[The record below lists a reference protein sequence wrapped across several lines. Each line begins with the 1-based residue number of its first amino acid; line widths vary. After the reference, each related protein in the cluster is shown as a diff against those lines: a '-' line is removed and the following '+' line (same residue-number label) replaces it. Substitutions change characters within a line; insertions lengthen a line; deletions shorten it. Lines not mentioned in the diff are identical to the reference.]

1 VAVLVVCGL
10 MGGACRP
17 ALRLK
22 ADRIADGH
30 LLLGLLSEGKGLA
43 AKVMVDAGIDFD
55 VLRAEIDAQL
65 TAQSPS

>member
-1 VAVLVVCGL
+1 MDDLRD
-10 MGGACRP
+10 MGGDGSNR
-17 ALRLK
+17 LRLK

-30 LLLGLLSEGKGLA
+30 LLLGLLREGKGLA
-43 AKVMVDAGIDFD
+43 AKVMADAGIDLD

>member
-1 VAVLVVCGL
+1 MPSWFPAKAL
-10 MGGACRP
+10 

-30 LLLGLLSEGKGLA
+30 LLLGLLREGKCLA
-43 AKVMVDAGIDFD
+43 AKVMADAGIDFD